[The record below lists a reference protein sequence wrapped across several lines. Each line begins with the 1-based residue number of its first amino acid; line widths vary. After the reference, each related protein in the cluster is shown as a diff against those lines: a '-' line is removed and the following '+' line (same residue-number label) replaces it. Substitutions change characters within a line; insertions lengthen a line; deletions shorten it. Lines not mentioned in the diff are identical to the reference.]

1 LLKTTPLLSV
11 AITTFNHQDYIEQ
24 AVMSAVNQK
33 TSFDFEI
40 IIGEDLSK
48 DNTAAI
54 LDRLQKSYPD
64 KIRILKNKENLGLR
78 GNNINVWTACKG
90 KYIAYLEGDDF
101 WTDNY
106 KLQKQVDVLEGD
118 PSLSACFHQTF
129 LYYSHDKKMN
139 RLFTPNDTPK
149 RTGFDENISKWL
161 MATCSFVFVNFLKD
175 PKYSDYANQ
184 FMSNRLFHSDRPLM
198 AFVSYLGDFF
208 YLNENMGCWRQHSS
222 NMTKIGNLYEMYIA
236 GGYAYSAMYHIFPEK
251 INILSEAVIRWSLLA
266 AEASFIRRNYKN
278 LFIGI
283 KYALL
288 NIKTVLGVKNFV
300 KSIIFI
306 FIGKKIYS

>member
-1 LLKTTPLLSV
+1 MKNNVLLSV
-11 AITTFNHQDYIEQ
+11 AITTYNHEKYIEQ
-24 AVMSAVNQK
+24 AILSALNQK
-33 TSFDFEI
+33 TDFEYEI
-40 IIGEDLSK
+40 IVGDDFSNDGTQLIIEKLCLLHP
-48 DNTAAI
+48 N
-54 LDRLQKSYPD
+54 
-64 KIRILKNKENLGLR
+64 KINYIRNSSNVGFR
-78 GNNINVWTACKG
+78 NNNINVWSACQG

-101 WTDNY
+101 WTDNH

-139 RLFTPNDTPK
+139 RLFTPNDTAK

-222 NMTKIGNLYEMYIA
+222 NMTKIGNLYEMYMA